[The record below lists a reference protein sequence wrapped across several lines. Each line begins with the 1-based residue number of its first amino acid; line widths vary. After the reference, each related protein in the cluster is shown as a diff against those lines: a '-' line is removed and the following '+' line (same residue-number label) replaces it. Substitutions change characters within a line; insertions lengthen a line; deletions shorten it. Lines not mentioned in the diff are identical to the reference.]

1 MRLYCLPYSGAS
13 AMVYGRW
20 RRSLP
25 ANIEVRPLE
34 LPGRGKRFSE
44 PLATDMAA
52 LARQLAGEISLEL
65 DRPYALFGHSLGG
78 LLVHELAHALRER
91 GCPPPRLVFA
101 SGTAAPSQRDTER
114 FTTNKTDA
122 QLIADLRELNGTPED
137 LLANEELMRLTLP
150 VLRAD
155 FALCGS
161 YQYRPRPPLGCPIH
175 VLAGREDSTTPEQ
188 LQAWRLETAGAFELS
203 LFDSGH
209 FFIHDRASDVLALI
223 QARLQPLLHR
233 HATAI

>member
-25 ANIEVRPLE
+25 ADIEVRPLE
-34 LPGRGKRFSE
+34 LPGRGRRFSE
-44 PLATDMAA
+44 PLATDMVA
-52 LARQLAGEISLEL
+52 LARQLAAEISLEL

-91 GCPPPRLVFA
+91 GCPPPRLLFA
-101 SGTAAPSQRDTER
+101 SGTAAPSLRDTER
-114 FTTNKTDA
+114 FAADKTDA

-137 LLANEELMRLTLP
+137 ILANEELMRLTLP

-155 FALCGS
+155 FALCGG
-161 YQYRPRPPLGCPIH
+161 YQYRPRAPLNCPIQ
-175 VLAGREDSTTPEQ
+175 VLAGRQDSTTPAQ
-188 LQAWRLETAGAFELS
+188 LQAWRQETTGGFDLS

-209 FFIHDRASDVLALI
+209 FFIHDQANDVLALL